1 MQKCSDV
8 MTADPV
14 CCLTGDTAEKA
25 AQLMKSEDVGS
36 IPVVEDKRA
45 MRLAGIVTDRDLVL
59 KVLAEARDGK
69 DILVQDVMTLD
80 PVTCHRDDDLQI
92 ALDAMANNQVRR
104 IPVVNDNGSI
114 VGIIAQADIATRTE
128 EPEEV
133 AEVVTEVSQPA

>member
-1 MQKCSDV
+1 MQRCSEV
-8 MTADPV
+8 MTSDPV
-14 CCLTGDTAEKA
+14 CCLTGDTVEKA

-59 KVLAEARDGK
+59 KVLAEARFGQ

-80 PVTCHRDDDLQI
+80 PVTCHPDDDLQI

-104 IPVVNDNGSI
+104 IPVVDDNGSI
-114 VGIIAQADIATRTE
+114 VGIIAQADIATRTD

-133 AEVVTEVSQPA
+133 